1 MKKILYFTDYSL
13 IVSSVG
19 VFIIGFLIGNYNVS
33 VCGILL
39 LFLCNILHF
48 CLQWKTSVICF
59 FFHIT
64 LFTFLISRPTIG
76 LFKGYEWWWSY
87 EHKTVTFVLCALFV
101 TMVCIR
107 FGAYLS
113 NKFAKRKSNAVPKP
127 IFDTTDKAG
136 FNYTLSFVSV
146 AFFVLTLVAFFA
158 LEAEKLV
165 FMQGRGYEEYYSS
178 FETTMPV
185 YIRALGSMMRYALC
199 IFLATLPKK
208 KPAFLCLTFYVLS
221 AVPSLII
228 GMRNPIVQNV
238 LFSLLY
244 FIVRDI
250 IGDRDKWIGKKERLC
265 IIIAIPFAL
274 LFLSAYNYIRDGETA
289 SLGIWD
295 SIVDFFYK
303 QGVSFDVMHKA
314 FEAIPELPNEVPK
327 IYTFGGIIDYFL
339 HGSIAAAL
347 FGAMPIGTQNSV
359 IHAVYGNSFAHSMS
373 YIVHPDYL
381 SGHGYGSS
389 YLLETYA
396 DMGFIG
402 IILFS
407 TVLGALMVGF
417 VRLIGKGVLTRTVI
431 LTCLTSIFLIPRAE
445 ATDWLTFLFTVQFWL
460 AVAFCFFCAK
470 VLSYNTSNNLNLK
483 HTRSCNRNA

>member
-1 MKKILYFTDYSL
+1 MYFTDYSL

-39 LFLCNILHF
+39 LFLSNILHF

-64 LFTFLISRPTIG
+64 LFTFLISRPTVG
-76 LFKGYEWWWSY
+76 LFKGYEWWWGY

-113 NKFAKRKSNAVPKP
+113 NEFAKRKPDAVQKP
-127 IFDTTDKAG
+127 IFDTADKAG
-136 FNYTLSFVSV
+136 FNYTLSFVSA
-146 AFFVLTLVAFFA
+146 AFFVLTLAAFFA

-178 FETTMPV
+178 FETSMPV

-208 KPAFLCLTFYVLS
+208 KPAFPCLTFYVLS

-238 LFSLLY
+238 LFALLY

-250 IGDRDKWIGKKERLC
+250 IGDREKWIGKKERLC

-396 DMGFIG
+396 DLGFIG

-407 TVLGALMVGF
+407 IVLGALMVGF

-470 VLSYNTSNNLNLK
+470 VLSYNTSNNQNLK
-483 HTRSCNRNA
+483 HTRRCNRNA